1 MEIVF
6 VYPGTRRQ
14 AGGTFFGQ
22 REENEVSD
30 DDCKLHKEQ
39 HGVHRLGTVLL
50 PTQVNLVTKC

>member
-1 MEIVF
+1 MF
-6 VYPGTRRQ
+6 VYPGTRWQ

-50 PTQVNLVTKC
+50 TTQVNLVTKC